1 MLAVPCGQ
9 DDQLLP
15 LGNKDVL
22 VFAQILHFFSKAY
35 GFSLITALQ
44 FVEYQI
50 VMSFLHPFVS
60 Q

>member
-1 MLAVPCGQ
+1 MLVVPWGQ

-35 GFSLITALQ
+35 GFSLITALINS
-44 FVEYQI
+44 EYI
-50 VMSFLHPFVS
+50 
-60 Q
+60 

>member
-1 MLAVPCGQ
+1 MLVMPCGQ

-15 LGNKDVL
+15 LGNKDIL